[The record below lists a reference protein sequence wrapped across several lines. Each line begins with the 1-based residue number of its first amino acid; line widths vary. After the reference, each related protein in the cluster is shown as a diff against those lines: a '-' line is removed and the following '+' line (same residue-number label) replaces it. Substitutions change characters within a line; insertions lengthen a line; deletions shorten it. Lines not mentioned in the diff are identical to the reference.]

1 MFIWYL
7 IYMLNLKEIKPY
19 HEKVTLIGMMGTGKS
34 KLGRQIANIL
44 KFNFYDVD
52 HMVEKEFNMTIKELF
67 QKHGEIFF
75 RKIEKETICN
85 LILKINKNKEKVIIS
100 LGGGGFD
107 NEETRKLLL
116 TNTNVIWLNTPL
128 DVLVKRVG
136 DGSKRPMIKGRTR
149 ETIMQLLD
157 IRTKYYSLCHNQI
170 NTDKLNQNQ
179 VIEKLIYLIS
189 NQSNIEIK

>member
-1 MFIWYL
+1 
-7 IYMLNLKEIKPY
+7 MLNFEEINPY
-19 HEKVTLIGMMGTGKS
+19 YEKVTLIGMMGTGKS
-34 KLGRQIANIL
+34 KFGRQIANIL

-52 HMVEKEFNMTIKELF
+52 HMIEKEFKMTIREFF
-67 QKHGEIFF
+67 QKHGEVFF
-75 RKIEKETICN
+75 RKIEKKTISN

-107 NEETRKLLL
+107 DEKTRELLL
-116 TNTNVIWLNTPL
+116 NNTNVIWLNTPV
-128 DVLVKRVG
+128 DVLVQRVG

-149 ETIMQLLD
+149 DSIMKLLK

-179 VIEKLIYLIS
+179 VTEKLINLIS
-189 NQSNIEIK
+189 HQNNIAIK

>member
-1 MFIWYL
+1 
-7 IYMLNLKEIKPY
+7 MLNFKEIKPY

-34 KLGRQIANIL
+34 KFGRQIASIL

-75 RKIEKETICN
+75 RKIEKETICK

-107 NEETRKLLL
+107 NKETRKLLL
-116 TNTNVIWLNTPL
+116 NNTNVIWLNTPVN
-128 DVLVKRVG
+128 VLVQRVG
-136 DGSKRPMIKGRTR
+136 DGSKRPMIKGKTR
-149 ETIMQLLD
+149 DSLLRLLKK
-157 IRTKYYSLCHNQI
+157 RTKYYSLCHNQI
-170 NTDKLNQNQ
+170 NTDKLDQNQ
-179 VIEKLIYLIS
+179 IIEKLINLIS
-189 NQSNIEIK
+189 YQNNITKK